1 MLTTHRIPPL
11 KPLHNMPRTRLNFD
25 LDAEERAIIAKADVL
40 TREEI
45 WTLLEKKR
53 FEDLKNRAV

>member
-1 MLTTHRIPPL
+1 
-11 KPLHNMPRTRLNFD
+11 MPRTRLNFD

-45 WTLLEKKR
+45 W
-53 FEDLKNRAV
+53 